1 MRVAILGKGETYNL
15 YPGREG
21 NEHVKPYDEVWGL
34 NQMGAYDLGLDKLF
48 VMDDLIYRMPQYA
61 GQEFCDWL
69 KDYKGR
75 IITAAAYDD
84 WPTSEPYPIE
94 EHCKYFG
101 IPLGL
106 VMYSTP
112 DYMLAMAIMEGFD
125 EIDLYGVDMT
135 QAKGLEEMRTGTGLW
150 IGVAM
155 AKGIR
160 VTTVPGSF
168 YQFYTNVSVAM
179 EYGLYGYAFR
189 PRIENLCEPRKT
201 S

>member
-1 MRVAILGKGETYNL
+1 
-15 YPGREG
+15 
-21 NEHVKPYDEVWGL
+21 
-34 NQMGAYDLGLDKLF
+34 
-48 VMDDLIYRMPQYA
+48 
-61 GQEFCDWL
+61 
-69 KDYKGR
+69 
-75 IITAAAYDD
+75 
-84 WPTSEPYPIE
+84 
-94 EHCKYFG
+94 
-101 IPLGL
+101 
-106 VMYSTP
+106 MYSTP